1 MAFDFIKKVFSFG
14 RKQVEEAKPEP
25 VEEQA
30 ALPAPEAEV
39 PVSPAEAAPSEP
51 TETASVALEAEAPPA
66 PVEEIA
72 ASAPE
77 TPIAEE
83 TLPERPALPD
93 FLRREEADE
102 TPASPSPLRGGSIGE
117 ADWGGVVRSSDAAE
131 TFNEPKSETPVVSEL
146 PHPVEPT
153 PSGPS
158 DHLPLK
164 GGEEVAPEEPE
175 PAPEEP
181 APSPVPVEPEPAVP
195 APEEPAPAPTPAEP
209 EPAPVE
215 PEPQPVEIPAEP
227 APEQQPA
234 VPEEVPAQAD
244 EPAPAPVPVE
254 VPTPPAEPSPEPQ
267 PAPQEVPPQ
276 PTEPV
281 PAPSPIEVPAP
292 TSPSPLRGSEGR
304 ARPVARPGESVGEAE
319 RGGVPGSSDATV
331 TFNEPEPETPVVS
344 ESPSPVEPT
353 PSGPSDHLPLK
364 GGEEVA
370 LPPLNEE
377 ELAAPATEI
386 LPPLRQLEPIETD
399 PLRDEIAPEPAPLPT
414 PPPPPA
420 PGKVTVTKKVEQKAE
435 PVAPA
440 APEPRLSWFQRLRQG
455 LSRSSKELSGSIAG
469 VFTKRKLDEETLEEL
484 EDVLIRADLGMETA
498 LRVTDALASTRY
510 GKDVSDAEVR
520 AIMAIEVEKVLKPVA
535 MPLELDLSHKPHV
548 ILVVGVN
555 GTGKTTTIG
564 KLAAKLTDGGLSVML
579 AAGDTFRAAAIE
591 QLKIWGERTNSPV
604 VASKLGADAAGL
616 AFDAFVKAKEAGS
629 DVLIIDTAGRLQNKA
644 ELMAEL
650 EKIVRVLNKH
660 DPEAPHT
667 VLQTVDAT
675 TGQNALN
682 QVEIFRN
689 IAGVNGLVMTKLD
702 GTARGG
708 ILVAIAAKHKLPVY
722 FIGVGEQVD
731 DLEPFS
737 ASDFAKAIAGVA

>member
-1 MAFDFIKKVFSFG
+1 M
-14 RKQVEEAKPEP
+14 
-25 VEEQA
+25 
-30 ALPAPEAEV
+30 
-39 PVSPAEAAPSEP
+39 P
-51 TETASVALEAEAPPA
+51 T
-66 PVEEIA
+66 
-72 ASAPE
+72 
-77 TPIAEE
+77 
-83 TLPERPALPD
+83 ERPALPD

-102 TPASPSPLRGGSIGE
+102 APAPAE
-117 ADWGGVVRSSDAAE
+117 A
-131 TFNEPKSETPVVSEL
+131 
-146 PHPVEPT
+146 EPT
-153 PSGPS
+153 TQ
-158 DHLPLK
+158 
-164 GGEEVAPEEPE
+164 PEP

-181 APSPVPVEPEPAVP
+181 APAPEKPAPAPVPVEPEPAVP
-195 APEEPAPAPTPAEP
+195 APAPTPVEP

-215 PEPQPVEIPAEP
+215 PELQPVEIPAPAEP
-227 APEQQPA
+227 TPEPQPA
-234 VPEEVPAQAD
+234 VPEEVSAQPD
-244 EPAPAPVPVE
+244 EPAPIPAPVE
-254 VPTPPAEPSPEPQ
+254 VPTPPTEPTPEPQ

-276 PTEPV
+276 PAEPV
-281 PAPSPIEVPAP
+281 PAPAPIEIPAP
-292 TSPSPLRGSEGR
+292 APSP
-304 ARPVARPGESVGEAE
+304 A
-319 RGGVPGSSDATV
+319 
-331 TFNEPEPETPVVS
+331 EPESALV
-344 ESPSPVEPT
+344 PVEIPVR
-353 PSGPSDHLPLK
+353 SDEP
-364 GGEEVA
+364 EREQASTTDEVA
-370 LPPLNEE
+370 AIDAEAPLPPGDEE
-377 ELAAPATEI
+377 ELAAPAAEI
-386 LPPLRQLEPIETD
+386 FPPLRQPEPVETD
-399 PLRDEIAPEPAPLPT
+399 PLRDEIAPEPTPVPT
-414 PPPPPA
+414 PPPA

-440 APEPRLSWFQRLRQG
+440 APEPKLSWFQRLRQG

-520 AIMAIEVEKVLKPVA
+520 AIMAVEIEKVLKPVA